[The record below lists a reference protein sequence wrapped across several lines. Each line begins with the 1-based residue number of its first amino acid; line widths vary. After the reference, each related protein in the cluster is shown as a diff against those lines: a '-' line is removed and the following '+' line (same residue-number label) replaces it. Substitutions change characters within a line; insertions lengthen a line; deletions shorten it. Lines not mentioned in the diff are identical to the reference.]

1 MTAAMRNLRLLFI
14 PTITAL
20 LLAEQPARA
29 NDGTWT
35 APPARGQLQRDP
47 SQIPAGKGFLFVPTM
62 TTSLNEP
69 NFQVFQ
75 GKRNVATGK
84 PGTGIMLAP
93 GSYQVLIGSGTTIQM
108 MKKSVQIREGMTSLV
123 KSDWAGLVIDVI
135 DETRTSINETYELFG
150 EDSQDN
156 YGLGRGVEEERGE
169 AVNTWLLTPGIY
181 NVVRVGENVTTTRR
195 FSVRLLPGELT
206 RLNLVVDTATSDFVG
221 FYPKRQLL
229 AVDLAASNWKTSWE
243 LSGSTLFSDEQ
254 NTAEDR
260 RSISLSIQVHNRSHY
275 LTDRQFA
282 SLRLILEEGGTK
294 EGSKAFSKS
303 IDKFEFRA
311 TYIYRLNRRIGPYL
325 RGVLNTRLFATDE
338 LFDQPRDIVKL
349 NTRGET
355 IGVETGAREVTL
367 SPSLFPMELRQGVG
381 INSQVIQSFPLN
393 VDLRLG
399 VGARQI
405 YRSDSFALIDNNT
418 AVKQGTS
425 TSSGVEALLITDAR
439 IGRFIDLN
447 SEFDLL
453 VQNMDVNSWVF
464 SWENRLRIFLT
475 SFINLDIVADL
486 DREQEG
492 AELQATEQVL
502 LRFSKFL

>member
-1 MTAAMRNLRLLFI
+1 MRRLRPFI
-14 PTITAL
+14 LVAFATLTVIDQSAL
-20 LLAEQPARA
+20 A
-29 NDGTWT
+29 NDVTWT
-35 APPARGQLQRDP
+35 AQPARGQLQRDP
-47 SQIPAGKGFLFVPTM
+47 SQIPKGKGFLFVPTM
-62 TTSLNEP
+62 TTSRNEP
-69 NFQVFQ
+69 NYQVYQ
-75 GKRNVATGK
+75 GNREVATGR
-84 PGTGIMLAP
+84 PGTGVMLTP
-93 GSYQVLIGSGTTIQM
+93 GSYRVFIGSGATYQM
-108 MKKSVQIREGMTSLV
+108 MEKSVQIREGMTSLV
-123 KSDWAGLVIDVI
+123 KVDWAGLVVDVI
-135 DETRTSINETYELFG
+135 DETRTSINETYELF
-150 EDSQDN
+150 EEESQEN

-169 AVNTWLLTPGIY
+169 AVDTWLLRPGVY
-181 NVVRVGENVTTTRR
+181 NVVKVGENVTTTRR

-206 RLNLVVDTATSDFVG
+206 QLNLVVDSANNNFVG
-221 FYPKRQLL
+221 FYPKRKLIGT
-229 AVDLAASNWKTSWE
+229 DRAASNWKTSWE
-243 LSGSTLFSDEQ
+243 LSGSTLFSDSQ

-260 RSISLSIQVHNRSHY
+260 RSVSLSLQVHNRSRY
-275 LTDRQFA
+275 ITPRQFA
-282 SLRLILEEGGTK
+282 ALRLIVEEGGTK

-311 TYIYRLNRRIGPYL
+311 TYIYRLNSRIGPYL

-338 LFDQPRDIVKL
+338 LFDEPRDFVKL
-349 NTRGET
+349 DTQGNT
-355 IGVETGAREVTL
+355 IAVERGARKVTL
-367 SPSLFPMELRQGVG
+367 SPALFPMELRQGVG
-381 INSQVIQSFPLN
+381 INSQMIESFPLN

-399 VGARQI
+399 IGARQI
-405 YRSDSFALIDNNT
+405 YRSDSFALAGNDSV
-418 AVKQGTS
+418 AVKQATS

-492 AELQATEQVL
+492 ADLQATEQVL